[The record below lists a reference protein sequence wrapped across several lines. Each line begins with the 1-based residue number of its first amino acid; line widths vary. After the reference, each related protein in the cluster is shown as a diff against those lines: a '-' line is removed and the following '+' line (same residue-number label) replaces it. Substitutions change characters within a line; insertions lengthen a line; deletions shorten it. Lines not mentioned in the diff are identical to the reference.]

1 MKEMHLQIL
10 KNAHKELEEQGFTK
24 LEGFFSKHETNTYL
38 NEVSRGIED
47 CARDID
53 CSPHF
58 YLQSVSRWLSPS
70 PPLHNI
76 EEEINRRLHVLV
88 SDLFKHEAKNA
99 RTNLICKTFFARAS
113 TPLHQDISYSPQSP
127 YKLTTWVSLND
138 ISEESAPLI
147 FAPKS
152 HLLEIEAPVDFWSPE
167 YKDIKKEK
175 FVQSTGIVSVP
186 AKQGD
191 IILFDSSLWH
201 GSHYNQ
207 AGKDRYAI
215 VSRWTYK
222 DFTPHRVI
230 PPQQPLFFGM
240 WNCSQMTQDILKSAL
255 RKIEGNESDEVEE
268 IDKLIKIW
276 QDKLKTLHLPFPY
289 NSQKTLHALE
299 KVRILDL
306 ASKRHNGGDGQGTI
320 YAELWHVFL
329 KRLADW
335 MEQ

>member
-1 MKEMHLQIL
+1 MKEMHPQFLR
-10 KNAHKELEEQGFTK
+10 NAHKELEEQGFTK
-24 LEGFFSKHETNTYL
+24 LEGFFSKHETNDYL
-38 NEVSRGIED
+38 NEVLKGIGD
-47 CARDID
+47 CIRDID
-53 CSPHF
+53 SLPHF

-76 EEEINRRLHVLV
+76 EQEINRRLQVLV
-88 SDLFKHEAKNA
+88 SDLFKCEAKNA

-147 FAPKS
+147 FAPNS
-152 HLLEIEAPVDFWSPE
+152 HLLDIEAPVDFWSPE

-207 AGKDRYAI
+207 SGKDRYAI

-222 DFTPHRVI
+222 DFTPLTNI
-230 PPQQPLFFGM
+230 PPRKPLFFGM
-240 WNCSQMTQDILKSAL
+240 WNCGEMTRNILKNAL
-255 RKIEGNESDEVEE
+255 RKIEENEPGEMVE

-276 QDKLKTLHLPFPY
+276 QGKLKTFHLPFPY
-289 NSQKTLHALE
+289 DSQKTINALE
-299 KVRILDL
+299 KVKILDL
-306 ASKRHNGGDGQGTI
+306 ASKRHNGGDGQGII
-320 YAELWHVFL
+320 YAHLWHIFL

-335 MEQ
+335 I